1 MGKIFQQALLKWP
14 VNAQHFF
21 GHQKNKNK
29 AIMKHSPEWLKL
41 MKQVMPSG
49 DEKMEQLEHSHTAG
63 RNVCTT
69 TLKIVFIY
77 FWRGEGREKERERN
91 VWLPLERPLLG
102 TWPATQACA
111 LTGNRTSDPL
121 VRRLGLNPLSHASQG
136 CTTTLKVDLA
146 LLQKCPPL
154 TLRLCLMAVPDRTC
168 CPSCSP

>member
-1 MGKIFQQALLKWP
+1 
-14 VNAQHFF
+14 
-21 GHQKNKNK
+21 
-29 AIMKHSPEWLKL
+29 MKHSPEWLKL

-111 LTGNRTSDPL
+111 LTGNQTGDFGSQASTQSTEPCQP
-121 VRRLGLNPLSHASQG
+121 GLYNHFKG
-136 CTTTLKVDLA
+136 
-146 LLQKCPPL
+146 
-154 TLRLCLMAVPDRTC
+154 
-168 CPSCSP
+168 